1 MSPPE
6 SLWRLLLQAGGSCQ
20 LCRHPW
26 QQTLVAIECL
36 CRLKLLQCVKLSFLL
51 PFLRLADEPALPRTD
66 IKLLFAGFL
75 GFSSRVRPLPL
86 ALKPRSAFRSQM
98 PFFFPSPILLFFF
111 CPDGLR
117 VSPYLLH
124 SYTYSCS
131 HRRRTTH
138 LLYKQPRSGNHAIV
152 TVSEGHCH
160 CFLLDFR
167 FIKVPHN
174 RNMYVFSVHEL
185 T

>member
-86 ALKPRSAFRSQM
+86 ALKPRSAFRSQL
-98 PFFFPSPILLFFF
+98 PFFFSLLRSFSFSFARMGYESHLIYSTRTRIRVRTGGARRTCYINNHVQGTMLLLLFRRDTVIVSFLISVL
-111 CPDGLR
+111 LR
-117 VSPYLLH
+117 YH
-124 SYTYSCS
+124 
-131 HRRRTTH
+131 TTGTCTCLAH
-138 LLYKQPRSGNHAIV
+138 TS
-152 TVSEGHCH
+152 
-160 CFLLDFR
+160 
-167 FIKVPHN
+167 
-174 RNMYVFSVHEL
+174 
-185 T
+185 

>member
-98 PFFFPSPILLFFF
+98 PFFFPFSDPSL
-111 CPDGLR
+111 
-117 VSPYLLH
+117 
-124 SYTYSCS
+124 
-131 HRRRTTH
+131 
-138 LLYKQPRSGNHAIV
+138 
-152 TVSEGHCH
+152 
-160 CFLLDFR
+160 FLLPGWVTSLTLFTPL
-167 FIKVPHN
+167 VH
-174 RNMYVFSVHEL
+174 VFVFAPEAHDAPAI
-185 T
+185 